1 MTTPLRIDAQEL
13 IDARCGPLSARGAE
27 RHFRW
32 LELHREAQAVES
44 PSMEVIKKTAEIEQL
59 RELMKSARLSS
70 AVALA
75 GIEKAEEELRE
86 LQQPRVD
93 RQERDLAKIVRKLL
107 WSAIFR
113 SGLVPG

>member
-1 MTTPLRIDAQEL
+1 
-13 IDARCGPLSARGAE
+13 
-27 RHFRW
+27 
-32 LELHREAQAVES
+32 
-44 PSMEVIKKTAEIEQL
+44 MEVIKKTAEIEQL